1 MPDTTL
7 RQLKLLECIPRFP
20 FKKTPQEMKEV
31 LESEGFDISERSIQ
45 RDLIKLSSVLP
56 LISDERNKPFGWSW
70 IRNAPDFGPAMD
82 PIEAL
87 SLSLAHQYLE
97 PLMPGQSFNRVKI
110 FFDRA
115 DSVLKESSTSKIKKW
130 RDRVRVV
137 PQWQRLISPKINE
150 KAQSAIYDALLR
162 GNQLKVNYVKRGTT
176 EGETRLVNPLGIVL
190 QGNVHRLICTMAE
203 DPDNVRHLPV
213 HRFRRAEWNGLKSKE
228 PKGFDMDQYIEEQR
242 IGFLLS
248 NKPINIEVLFEA
260 SSGFHL
266 TETPISKNQKLNQ
279 LESGKFL
286 LKASLANTEQLRW
299 WLLGFGNR
307 VEVLKPKSLRNE
319 FTEIAKGLSKI
330 YK

>member
-20 FKKTPQEMKEV
+20 FKKSPQEIKET
-31 LESEGFDISERSIQ
+31 LESEGFEISIRSIQ

-70 IRNAPDFGPAMD
+70 VKDAPDFGPAMD

-115 DSVLKESSTSKIKKW
+115 DSILQTSSKSKIKKW

-137 PQWQRLISPKINE
+137 PQWQGLISPKINQ
-150 KAQSAIYDALLR
+150 KSQSAIYDALFQ
-162 GNQLKVNYVKRGTT
+162 GNQLKVTYIKRGTL
-176 EGETRLVNPLGIVL
+176 EGEERSVNPLGIVL

-203 DPDNVRHLPV
+203 DPDNVRHLPI
-213 HRFRRAEWNGLKSKE
+213 HRFKSAEWNGVKSKE
-228 PKGFDMDQYIEEQR
+228 PKNFDIDKYIEEQR

-248 NKPINIEVLFEA
+248 KKPINIEVLFEA

-266 TETPISKNQKLNQ
+266 TETPVSKNQQLVKLEN
-279 LESGKFL
+279 GKFL
-286 LKASLANTEQLRW
+286 LKALLANTEQLRW
-299 WLLGFGNR
+299 WLLGFGDR
-307 VEVLKPKSLRNE
+307 VEVIKPKSLRKE
-319 FTEIAKGLSKI
+319 FAEIAKGLSKT
-330 YK
+330 YN

>member
-7 RQLKLLECIPRFP
+7 RHLKLLECIPRFP
-20 FKKTPQEMKEV
+20 FKKTPQEIKEI
-31 LESEGFDISERSIQ
+31 LENRGFDISVRSIQ
-45 RDLIKLSSVLP
+45 RDLVKLSSVLP

-70 IRNAPDFGPAMD
+70 VRNAPDFGPAMD

-97 PLMPGQSFNRVKI
+97 PLMPGQSFRRVKI

-115 DSVLKESSTSKIKKW
+115 DSILRASSKSKIKKW
-130 RDRVRVV
+130 RERVRVV

-150 KAQSAIYDALLR
+150 QAQSAIYDALLE
-162 GNQLKVNYVKRGTT
+162 GNQLKVNYKKRGASQA
-176 EGETRLVNPLGIVL
+176 ETRVVNPLGIVL
-190 QGNVHRLICTMAE
+190 QGTVHRLICTMAE

-213 HRFRRAEWNGLKSKE
+213 HRFKRAEWNGLKSKE
-228 PKGFDMDQYIEEQR
+228 PKNFEMDSYIEEQR

-248 NKPINIEVLFEA
+248 NKPINLEVLFGA

-266 TETPISKNQKLNQ
+266 TETPVSVDQALIQ
-279 LESGKFL
+279 LENGKFL

-299 WLLGFGNR
+299 WLLGFGDR
-307 VEVLKPKSLRNE
+307 VEVLKPKSLRDE
-319 FTEIAKGLSKI
+319 FKKTAKGLSKI
-330 YK
+330 YN